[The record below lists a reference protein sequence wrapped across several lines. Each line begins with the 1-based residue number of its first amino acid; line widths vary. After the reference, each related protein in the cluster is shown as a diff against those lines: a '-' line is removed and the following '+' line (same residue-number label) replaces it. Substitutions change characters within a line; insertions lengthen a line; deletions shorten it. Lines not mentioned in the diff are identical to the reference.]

1 MSNVDTRQV
10 NRDSL
15 FLLAQVRV
23 DGQDEV
29 YRVKVR
35 NLSAGGMM
43 AEGEAKVMRGA
54 LVQVELRNVGWV
66 DGSVAWKQDDRFG
79 IAFVDEID
87 PKIVRGPAMAE
98 PQGYNAPSYTKNYV
112 AVPLRQ
118 TEQDRLR
125 KAHIIVLK
133 KDGIHLLIDRRFLAR
148 RVRRVAVAPFLH
160 H

>member
-29 YRVKVR
+29 SRVKVR

-43 AEGEAKVMRGA
+43 AEGDSKVMRGS
-54 LVQVELRNVGWV
+54 LVAVELRNIGWV
-66 DGSVAWKQDDRFG
+66 EGSVAWKQENRFG

-87 PKIVRGPAMAE
+87 PAVVRAPAAPVSGQAE
-98 PQGYNAPSYTKNYV
+98 FEIPSYT
-112 AVPLRQ
+112 
-118 TEQDRLR
+118 
-125 KAHIIVLK
+125 
-133 KDGIHLLIDRRFLAR
+133 
-148 RVRRVAVAPFLH
+148 
-160 H
+160 